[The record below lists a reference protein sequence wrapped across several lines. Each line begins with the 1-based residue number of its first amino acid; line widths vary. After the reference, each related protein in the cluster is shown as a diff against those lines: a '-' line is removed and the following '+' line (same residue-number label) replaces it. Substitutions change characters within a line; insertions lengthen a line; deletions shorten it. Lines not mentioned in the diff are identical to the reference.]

1 MNRTPAQRKQRV
13 RANLVSLMLTI
24 AIMVAVT
31 KALPFWLFLQLVVAG
46 CLAFFPGGLIDGL
59 LTSFFTKK
67 DQP

>member
-1 MNRTPAQRKQRV
+1 MKYTPAQRKQQA

-31 KALPFWLFLQLVVAG
+31 KALPFWLFLPLVIAG
-46 CLAFFPGGLIDGL
+46 CLAFFPGGPVDGL